1 MYRPSEAAQMT
12 TPFRLQMP
20 TVTTLYGVSKKV
32 WTDAEGVIMANFKT
46 YGGTEKTD
54 NNMLSVE
61 DTANIVCWYRP
72 DIKSNCRIVL
82 LDGSEGTTNAKAFEI
97 LGEPENIEMR
107 NQFLKF
113 KVRRIKGGA

>member
-1 MYRPSEAAQMT
+1 MYRPSEAGQMST
-12 TPFRLQMP
+12 AMRLQTP
-20 TVTTLYGVSKKV
+20 VTVSEYGVSKKTWHDV
-32 WTDAEGVIMANFKT
+32 KGVIMANFKT
-46 YGGTEKTD
+46 YGGTEKID
-54 NNMLSVE
+54 NNILSVE

-72 DIKSNCRIVL
+72 DVKSDCRLIRL
-82 LDGSEGTTNAKAFEI
+82 SDGAAFEI